1 MRLVFF
7 KEDPG
12 LDAGLAIFL
21 TEFLEGEGS
30 LANASACSL
39 VLLLVDVLLD
49 SSDLLLNLSD
59 NSFHDVLV

>member
-30 LANASACSL
+30 LANASL
-39 VLLLVDVLLD
+39 GGFVLEFVDVGQDGGELIFDLSSELLH
-49 SSDLLLNLSD
+49 N
-59 NSFHDVLV
+59 FGF